1 MLYGLSPYH
10 VSSMISWVNPMSIPI
25 RSEANAALLAEPTN
39 ASLLS
44 HAFDDAAQTALLL
57 QTAGVRDSDD
67 VVVIGRKTLDHLIA
81 LNRLH
86 CRSVIAINPD
96 RPLPRIAKA
105 DVIWVTDGVKADLS
119 LLPLIH
125 DAEWLRVVVI
135 EQADT
140 GAASSLHP
148 LLKELR
154 FRGFVHVI
162 SHGAGGRKSVIASR
176 PDWLRRI
183 V

>member
-1 MLYGLSPYH
+1 
-10 VSSMISWVNPMSIPI
+10 MSIPL
-25 RSEANAALLAEPTN
+25 RSEALSDPTN

-44 HAFDDAAQTALLL
+44 HAFDGTAQTALLL
-57 QTAGVRDSDD
+57 RTAGIRDSDD

-81 LNRLH
+81 LNRLN

-105 DVIWVTDGVKADLS
+105 DVIWVTDGVKADIS
-119 LLPLIH
+119 LLPLIS
-125 DAEWLRVVVI
+125 DAEWLRAIVI
-135 EQADT
+135 DQADT
-140 GAASSLHP
+140 GAASDLHL

-154 FRGFVHVI
+154 FRGFTHEV
-162 SHGAGGRKSVIASR
+162 SHGAGGHTSVIASR
-176 PDWLRRI
+176 PAWLRRI

>member
-1 MLYGLSPYH
+1 
-10 VSSMISWVNPMSIPI
+10 MSIPL
-25 RSEANAALLAEPTN
+25 RSEANATSFPEPAN

-44 HAFDDAAQTALLL
+44 HAFDGAVRTALLL
-57 QTAGVRDSDD
+57 RAAGIRDSDD

-81 LNRLH
+81 LNRLN

-105 DVIWVTDGVKADLS
+105 DVIWVTDGIKADSS

-125 DAEWLRVVVI
+125 DAQWLRAVVI
-135 EQADT
+135 DQADT
-140 GAASSLHP
+140 GAASDLHL

-154 FRGFVHVI
+154 FRGFAHEV
-162 SHGAGGRKSVIASR
+162 SHGAKGHSWVIASR
-176 PDWLRRI
+176 PAWLRRI
-183 V
+183 I